1 MPQKSCGRLR
11 KSKWKLAVLHARLG
25 AMTAAKPVAST
36 SITKVDIDQRWRS
49 RLEFVFIS
57 SWRYRTRRERRD
69 GSSAS
74 GPIGLALR
82 IAPNVVPAFPGM
94 GSLLIIRI
102 VQSLWFSLASGVFL

>member
-11 KSKWKLAVLHARLG
+11 KSKWKLAVLHAKLG

-36 SITKVDIDQRWRS
+36 SITKVDIDQRWRC

-69 GSSAS
+69 GCAAS
-74 GPIGLALR
+74 GPIELALR
-82 IAPNVVPAFPGM
+82 MVSNVVPAFPVM
-94 GSLLIIRI
+94 GNLLIIRV
-102 VQSLWFSLASGVFL
+102 VQSL